1 MEQKMTITP
10 IPTVVNGIKFRSRLE
25 ARWSIFFSSLNLNWY
40 YEYQGFKINDVW
52 YLPDFLIITPSN
64 EQHWIE
70 IKPFNET
77 YNLKYDLFKKSIQ
90 THRLHKRCSLLSG
103 DPLDYLL
110 YKHEPYMP
118 CPRCGGWLEHQD
130 FHYSGWGGD
139 GHGVLCNYCDEE
151 TPSGRDNIKQT
162 DGILAMEYEPYKGI
176 LVYKEEDMEF
186 YTDFVWD
193 IGRKVRNFNFN

>member
-64 EQHWIE
+64 ELHWIE

-90 THRLHKRCSLLSG
+90 TPRVYTRCSLLSG

-110 YKHEPYMP
+110 YKDEPYMP
-118 CPRCGGWLEHQD
+118 CPRCGKWLQ
-130 FHYSGWGGD
+130 YSDCCGEAGSD
-139 GHGVLCNYCDEE
+139 RISVNCHDCDLE
-151 TPSGRDNIKQT
+151 TPSGRDNPKQT
-162 DGILAMEYEPYKGI
+162 DGILPMEYEPYKGLLI
-176 LVYKEEDMEF
+176 YKKEDMEF